1 MRPYLFG
8 VTAAAGIIGFYLGLL
23 TLVSD
28 WYNAT
33 SQFTQ
38 FWGWIIALAAGL
50 GIQATLFTYIKDQLK
65 GKTITAAKSSLAAS
79 GGVLGKPVKFEVR
92 MNTHSVSLDQNIVD
106 ISILKDDLG
115 QEYLPV
121 NWNGSPAGGHHRSG
135 VLEFLLLKGNPSSVT
150 LVIQNIANVPE
161 RIFKWEMAPLP
172 TE

>member
-50 GIQATLFTYIKDQLK
+50 GIQATLFTYIKD
-65 GKTITAAKSSLAAS
+65 
-79 GGVLGKPVKFEVR
+79 
-92 MNTHSVSLDQNIVD
+92 
-106 ISILKDDLG
+106 
-115 QEYLPV
+115 
-121 NWNGSPAGGHHRSG
+121 
-135 VLEFLLLKGNPSSVT
+135 
-150 LVIQNIANVPE
+150 
-161 RIFKWEMAPLP
+161 
-172 TE
+172 

>member
-1 MRPYLFG
+1 MVFLIFG
-8 VTAAAGIIGFYLGLL
+8 LSLAFPVAAFERQ
-23 TLVSD
+23 S
-28 WYNAT
+28 
-33 SQFTQ
+33 SQENKVRVDVVP
-38 FWGWIIALAAGL
+38 IAL
-50 GIQATLFTYIKDQLK
+50 
-65 GKTITAAKSSLAAS
+65 
-79 GGVLGKPVKFEVR
+79 VLGKPVKFEVR